1 MHKDEAGAGL
11 RRWGASR
18 GAEHTAENASRP
30 GVSPVMGGRLAVVEE
45 LGNDS
50 GMTILSFFL
59 FSLCNRTPWICY
71 RLPANGFEAA
81 NLSAL
86 LSLKI

>member
-1 MHKDEAGAGL
+1 
-11 RRWGASR
+11 
-18 GAEHTAENASRP
+18 
-30 GVSPVMGGRLAVVEE
+30 MGGRLAVVEE

-50 GMTILSFFL
+50 SMTILSF

>member
-1 MHKDEAGAGL
+1 
-11 RRWGASR
+11 
-18 GAEHTAENASRP
+18 
-30 GVSPVMGGRLAVVEE
+30 MGGRLAVVEE